1 MSSIIFCIIC
11 SSKIIRYCVNAL
23 EQVDKDLF
31 KDRFSCICS
40 SKIIRYNIKAL
51 EEVDED
57 LYKDTSEEED
67 NTNDN
72 IYDSYQQQVRI
83 NYGHQ

>member
-1 MSSIIFCIIC
+1 M
-11 SSKIIRYCVNAL
+11 
-23 EQVDKDLF
+23 DKDLF

-72 IYDSYQQQVRI
+72 IYDSYQQQVRKFSIIMNTRI
-83 NYGHQ
+83 NHGH